1 MSFLRSKNRRRM
13 GIDEIILLE
22 HGSGGK
28 ASQRLLEKV
37 FLPYFREVP
46 LLDAATLSLGKQNL
60 AFTTDSFVVDPIFF
74 PGGDIGS
81 LAVHGTVN
89 DLSMVGAKPVYLSA
103 AFILEEGL
111 PMEDLKRVV
120 ESMALAAEKAGVK
133 IVCGDTKVVPRGK
146 GDKVFINTC
155 GLGLIPEGLTLSP
168 QNITPGDKVLVSGPI
183 ADHGLTILASREN
196 LGLEGLK
203 SDSQA
208 LNHVVEA
215 LISRFSTQIKAMRD
229 PTRGGLAS
237 VLHEFSEAAKVG
249 IFLEEESIPIRPQVK
264 AGCEILGLDPLYLA
278 CEGRFVVVCP
288 GDIVSDVRD
297 FLKQFPESEEA
308 EIIGEVVAEPKGVFL
323 KTVFGGTR
331 PVPPLSGEPL
341 PRIC

>member
-1 MSFLRSKNRRRM
+1 M

-28 ASQRLLEKV
+28 ASQRLLEEV
-37 FLPYFREVP
+37 FWPHFREVP
-46 LLDAATLSLGKQNL
+46 MLDAAMLTLSRERL

-89 DLSMVGAKPVYLSA
+89 DLAMVGARPLYLSA

-111 PMEDLKRVV
+111 PLADLKQVV
-120 ESMALAAEKAGVK
+120 ASMARAALKAGVK
-133 IVCGDTKVVPRGK
+133 IICGDTKVVPRGK
-146 GDKVFINTC
+146 GDKIFINTS
-155 GLGLIPEGLTLSP
+155 GLGLIPEGIKLLP
-168 QNITPGDKVLVSGPI
+168 ENISPGDRILVSGPI

-196 LGLEGLK
+196 LGLEGLE

-208 LNHVVEA
+208 LNHVVFELLSQFPA
-215 LISRFSTQIKAMRD
+215 EIKALRD

-237 VLHEFSEAAKVG
+237 VLHEFCEAAQVG
-249 IFLEEESIPIRPQVK
+249 IFLEEEAIPIRPQVK
-264 AGCEILGLDPLYLA
+264 AGSEILGLDPLYLA
-278 CEGRFVVVCP
+278 CEGRFVLACEP
-288 GDIVSDVRD
+288 GAAEEIKA
-297 FLKQFPESEEA
+297 FLQGFPETRETA
-308 EIIGEVVAEPKGVFL
+308 VIGEVLSEPKGLYL
-323 KTVFGGTR
+323 KTIYGGTR

>member
-1 MSFLRSKNRRRM
+1 M

-28 ASQRLLEKV
+28 ATERLIKEV
-37 FLPYFREVP
+37 FLACFKKVP
-46 LLDAATLSLGKQNL
+46 LLDSAVLSFESNNL

-74 PGGDIGS
+74 PGGNIGS

-89 DLSMVGAKPVYLSA
+89 DLAMVGARPLYLSA

-111 PMEDLKRVV
+111 LLDELKKIAA
-120 ESMALAAEKAGVK
+120 SMAEAAKKAGVE

-146 GDKVFINTC
+146 GDKVYINTT
-155 GLGLIPEGLTLSP
+155 GIGLIPQGVSLDPCHIKE
-168 QNITPGDKVLVSGPI
+168 GDKVIVSGPI
-183 ADHGLTILASREN
+183 ADHGLAVLAAREN

-208 LNHVVEA
+208 LNHVCAA
-215 LISRFSTQIKAMRD
+215 LLKEFKDAVRVMRD

-237 VLHEFSEAAKVG
+237 VLHEFSQASQKG
-249 IFLEEESIPIRPQVK
+249 IFLYEEKIPIRPQVK

-278 CEGRFVVVCP
+278 SEGRFVLVCEASFS
-288 GDIVSDVRD
+288 GEIVR
-297 FLKQFPESEEA
+297 FLRQFDECQGAA
-308 EIIGEVVAEPKGVFL
+308 EIGEVVASPQGL
-323 KTVFGGTR
+323 YLQTTFGGKR